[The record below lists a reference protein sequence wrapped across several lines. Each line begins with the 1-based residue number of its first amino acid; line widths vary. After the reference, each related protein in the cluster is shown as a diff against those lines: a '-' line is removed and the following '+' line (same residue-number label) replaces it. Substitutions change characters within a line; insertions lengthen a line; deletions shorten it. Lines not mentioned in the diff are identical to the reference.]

1 MKRLLLLFFLL
12 PLLLHAQEKIEDQ
25 WYSLL
30 LQSKAVGYVHQTT
43 WRTAD
48 GLVRSEIDQTLK
60 IRRFGVPFSLTQKDV
75 WIEEEGAG
83 LISLSSQLDM
93 NGQLQSVEVR
103 TVDGGLQ
110 VQLLRGTGEEQLFLP
125 LDDEPL
131 GVYSVGQRLRRLITA
146 QRVHKAQRAH
156 KAQGAHNTENASGD
170 YSAYNGELGYH
181 LFSPESLKVEQIQL
195 RILGH
200 GELDDSLG
208 RRYEGVLVEERS
220 SALPGVVTTAVYSEE
235 GRSLYSRTP
244 VGLALEILRLDS
256 DPEASP
262 KTDRRIDLTDV
273 FDVASLTIPVRRLE
287 VLPQPLERVHGVTV
301 AFRGGGAATLREA
314 VQAAEKDLGGGQ
326 SAQTRIVSSP
336 GDARRD
342 AEELFVYLERRQFQ
356 SEPIASPSNL
366 QPPEVD
372 RYVRGGFHLDLE
384 DPRLAELLSGCG
396 TGATIDPAQAICLE
410 RLVHEY
416 IEHKSLAYGFAGL
429 KEILDRKAGDCT
441 EHALLLVALLRKLAV
456 PSRLAYGL
464 ILTEAGFIGH
474 AWVELFTGGKWHWLD
489 PSFPEGRPYGLKI
502 RLGVMDP
509 GEPVWVRLSLSLF
522 QVVGGVEAEIL
533 DWDR

>member
-12 PLLLHAQEKIEDQ
+12 PLLLHAQEKLEDQ

-30 LQSKAVGYVHQTT
+30 LQSKAVGYVHQAT

-48 GLVRSEIDQTLK
+48 GLVRSEIEQTMK

-75 WIEEEGAG
+75 WIEEEDAG

-110 VQLLRGTGEEQLFLP
+110 VQLLRGTGEEQFFLP

-131 GVYSVGQRLRRLITA
+131 GVYSVDQRIRRLITA
-146 QRVHKAQRAH
+146 PRAHKAQRAH
-156 KAQGAHNTENASGD
+156 KAENASGD
-170 YSAYNGELGYH
+170 YSAHNGELAYH
-181 LFSPESLKVEQIQL
+181 LFSPESLKVEESQL
-195 RILGH
+195 RVLGQ
-200 GELDDSLG
+200 GEIDDSLG
-208 RRYEGVLVEERS
+208 RRHEGVLVEERS

-235 GRSLYSRTP
+235 GQFLYSRTP
-244 VGLALEILRLDS
+244 MGLALEIFRLES

-262 KTDRRIDLTDV
+262 KTDRGIDLAAA

-287 VLPQPLERVHGVTV
+287 VLPQPLERVQRVTV

-336 GDARRD
+336 GDARRN

-384 DPRLAELLSGCG
+384 DPRLVELLAGCG

-509 GEPVWVRLSLSLF
+509 GEPVWAALSLSLF